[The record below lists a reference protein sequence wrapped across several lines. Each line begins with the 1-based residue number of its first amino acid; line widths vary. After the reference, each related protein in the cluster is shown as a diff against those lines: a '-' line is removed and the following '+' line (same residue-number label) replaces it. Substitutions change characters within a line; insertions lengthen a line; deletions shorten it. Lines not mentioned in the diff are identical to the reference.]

1 MGKNH
6 DLVDRVHGLSDLELA
21 MLLSLVSREH
31 CVIGTPDAAVDNLVD
46 ELGLV
51 SETIRFAIDSR

>member
-1 MGKNH
+1 MDDDDG

-21 MLLSLVSREH
+21 ILLSLVRNEH
-31 CVIGTPDAAVDNLVD
+31 CVIGTAESAVDDLVD

-51 SETIRFAIDSR
+51 GEA